1 MTLNLGT
8 KIRDLRRRDGRTQ
21 DDLAQ
26 ALGVSCQAVSRWEN
40 DSTFPDMTL
49 IPAIANYF
57 GVTID
62 ELFGYENDRDRRVD
76 AILEKNRKLGFDDNG
91 VDVHLDERL
100 NMLREGLSEF
110 PANERLTYAL
120 AETLTDAGWIRL
132 GEGSVEDGDYLV
144 HDVETHKKN
153 PYWNE
158 AMTIFDRLIA
168 ETRDQQIRE
177 KSISLQI
184 LLYSNIGEYEKG
196 LALAEKMPSMY
207 YSREFLRARAV
218 EGELSERYYGEMLIA
233 LARAFA
239 ESVVQ
244 ALMVKQSNFKDDMP
258 VRKLNMVI
266 DLLEALFEDGN
277 MGVSH
282 GKMIDLHLYLSE
294 HQWRSGEKDAAF
306 ASLDKALEH
315 ARAFE
320 ALVGKGSYTAPLLTK
335 VEWDVSGAPD
345 SDVASLLPEDWPF
358 YMLPHHK
365 DIRAEIT
372 ADPRWDAWV
381 QKCREK
387 K

>member
-1 MTLNLGT
+1 MTLNLGM
-8 KIRDLRRRDGRTQ
+8 KIRELRRRDGRTQ
-21 DDLAQ
+21 EDLAT

-49 IPAIANYF
+49 IPSIANYF
-57 GVTID
+57 GITID

-76 AILEKNRKLGFDDNG
+76 ALLEKNRRLGWEDNG

-100 NMLREGLSEF
+100 RMLRDGLSEF

-120 AETLTDAGWIRL
+120 AETLADAGWIRL

-144 HDVETHKKN
+144 HNVEEHKKN

-158 AMTIFDRLIA
+158 AMTIFGRLIE
-168 ETRDQQIRE
+168 ETRDPQIRE
-177 KSISLQI
+177 KSIYWQI

-207 YSREFLRARAV
+207 YSREFLRIRAV
-218 EGELSERYYGEMLIA
+218 EGEQSERYYGEMLIA

-239 ESVVQ
+239 ENVAQ
-244 ALMVKQSNFKDDMP
+244 ALMVKQSNFRDDMP
-258 VRKLNMVI
+258 VRKLQMVI
-266 DLLEALFEDGN
+266 DLFEALFEDGN
-277 MGVSH
+277 MGASH
-282 GKMIDLHLYLSE
+282 GKMIELHLYLSE
-294 HQWRSGEKDAAF
+294 HQWRIGEKDAAF

-315 ARAFE
+315 ARALE
-320 ALVGKGSYTAPLLTK
+320 SLTGKGSYTAPLLAK
-335 VEWDVSGAPD
+335 VEWDFTEAPD
-345 SDVASLLPEDWPF
+345 SDAASCLPEDWPF

-381 QKCREK
+381 RKCKEK
-387 K
+387 